1 MKGVSSLCREKKI
14 LAGVGLGGSYLEI
27 PRGGAEGA
35 AVVMFEPPYDAVEME
50 GVGTDSPR
58 DGTLLRRPFAV
69 GSHLARE
76 ARFHVQVPAN
86 RAGVLL
92 GVPGPRRDGVPFFH
106 RDLNS
111 VGRFIFFVFDC
122 SVHVSFCTKRIQN
135 THSFLIYA
143 LKSFSRPTFFFSVL
157 PFSRRTDEK

>member
-35 AVVMFEPPYDAVEME
+35 AVVLFEPPYDAVEME

-92 GVPGPRRDGVPFFH
+92 GVPGPQRDGVPFLY

-111 VGRFIFFVFDC
+111 VGRLIFFVFDC
-122 SVHVSFCTKRIQN
+122 SVHVSFLYKEIQN

-143 LKSFSRPTFFFSVL
+143 LKSFSRPHLFLLCSPLFE
-157 PFSRRTDEK
+157 TD

>member
-1 MKGVSSLCREKKI
+1 VFSPLRGEKKI
-14 LAGVGLGGSYLEI
+14 LVGFWLGGSYLEI

-35 AVVMFEPPYDAVEME
+35 AVVMFEPPHDAVEME

-58 DGTLLRRPFAV
+58 DGTRLRRPFAV

>member
-1 MKGVSSLCREKKI
+1 MFSPLRGEKKI
-14 LAGVGLGGSYLEI
+14 LVGVGLGGSYLEI

-106 RDLNS
+106 RHLNF
-111 VGRFIFFVFDC
+111 VGRLFFFIF
-122 SVHVSFCTKRIQN
+122 T
-135 THSFLIYA
+135 T
-143 LKSFSRPTFFFSVL
+143 
-157 PFSRRTDEK
+157 